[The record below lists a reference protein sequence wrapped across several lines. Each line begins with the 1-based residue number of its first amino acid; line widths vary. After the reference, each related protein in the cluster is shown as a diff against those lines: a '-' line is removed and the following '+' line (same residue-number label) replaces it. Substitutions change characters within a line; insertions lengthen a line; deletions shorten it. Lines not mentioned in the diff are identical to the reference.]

1 MSFDKYST
9 LSELLE
15 ERKRIL
21 ARPFPQGYSG
31 DERRMMDRLEAHCTD
46 HFDELVEALDKA
58 LAFMEFP
65 DAVPSSREELRNEIE
80 ALLNVA
86 EKVKE

>member
-1 MSFDKYST
+1 MAD
-9 LSELLE
+9 
-15 ERKRIL
+15 
-21 ARPFPQGYSG
+21 
-31 DERRMMDRLEAHCTD
+31 CTD

-58 LAFMEFP
+58 LALMEFP